1 MKQKLKSEDFRIPQI
16 RIFARIHCKD
26 MIMTQIILRVLCAV
40 SVNLL
45 SLIFFVTLFLRLFLI
60 LMISLSLS
68 ELFNLKFIR
77 TILTFLRVFL
87 VQGLIG

>member
-16 RIFARIHCKD
+16 RIFARINCKG
-26 MIMTQIILRVLCAV
+26 MIMTQIIIRILCAV

-45 SLIFFVTLFLRLFLI
+45 SLIFFVTLFLR

>member
-16 RIFARIHCKD
+16 RIFARINCKD
-26 MIMTQIILRVLCAV
+26 MIMTQVILRILCAV

-45 SLIFFVTLFLRLFLI
+45 SLIFFVTLFLR